1 MSDVVEQRENAIE
14 LRGVGKR
21 YGTSVALQ
29 PLDLD
34 VRDGE
39 FFCLLGPSGC
49 GKTTTLNLVGGF
61 ISPTSGTISIRGTD
75 VTRLP
80 PHKRPVNT
88 IFQSYA
94 LFPHMNVVQNVQFG
108 LRMSRVSK
116 AERESR
122 AHEALALVGLTERAS
137 QPVAALSGGQAQR
150 VAIARALVNKP
161 SVLLLDE
168 PLGALDLK
176 LRKRLQVELSLIHRN
191 VGTTF
196 LFVTH
201 DQEEAMAL
209 ADRIAVMDGGAVQQV
224 GTPEEIYLRP
234 NSRFVADFIGES
246 NIIDG
251 RMDGGVFRS
260 AEGFV
265 APCPPDTPAD
275 AKTLVVRPEAIR
287 IDDHGPVPAVVT
299 SLSFLGPVTRVTLS
313 VPQSDTMLV
322 STIHG
327 GAAAHEQVG
336 VQPGDRVNVTWDAA
350 AAHAVAD

>member
-1 MSDVVEQRENAIE
+1 VSDVADHRENAIE

-21 YGTSVALQ
+21 FGGAVALQ

-49 GKTTTLNLVGGF
+49 GKTTTLNVVGGF
-61 ISPTSGTISIRGTD
+61 VAPSSGTVSIRGRD
-75 VTRLP
+75 VTDLP

-122 AHEALALVGLTERAS
+122 ATEALALVGLTERAK

-234 NSRFVADFIGES
+234 KSRFVADFIGES

-251 RMDGGVFRS
+251 RMDGGVFR
-260 AEGFV
+260 AVEGFA

-275 AKTLVVRPEAIR
+275 AKALVVRPEAIR
-287 IDDHGPVPAVVT
+287 IDPTGSIPAVVT

-327 GAAAHEQVG
+327 GAAAHMQVG
-336 VQPGDRVNVTWDAA
+336 VQPGDHVNVTWDAA